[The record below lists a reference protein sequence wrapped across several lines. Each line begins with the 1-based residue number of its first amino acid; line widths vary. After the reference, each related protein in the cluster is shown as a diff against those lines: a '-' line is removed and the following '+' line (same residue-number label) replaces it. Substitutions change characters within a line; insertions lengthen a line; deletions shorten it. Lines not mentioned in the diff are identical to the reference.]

1 MFALL
6 AKKPWYLLALP
17 AAVLCGVLGFRSGA
31 GMHLGGSGSGN
42 AELAAAGVPAE
53 NGAGSSRVGDAAV
66 DTADSTAIGPG
77 LPVDLRAVFE
87 RGRDLFSFSRELR
100 VAAEAG
106 DAEAGWMLSRIY
118 DYCGVYAMDP
128 RGYALDST
136 TLAHMGLSG
145 VPGLN
150 AARERVSVGCMGLTD
165 ADAISRELI
174 LQHRRT
180 AADAGNLAAEA
191 ALLAMGEPLKPDADY
206 RRGLVERVLN
216 SQDPEAF
223 LAISPAMGAKAAGD
237 DAYRGM
243 VAGDQFA
250 QLAWQIA
257 ACRLGLACGP
267 SSMLMTSYCANGGI
281 CSRDPSQDFE
291 TFVYDA
297 AVPRQSEEKMNTLV
311 ESLRGA
317 RGGKS

>member
-6 AKKPWYLLALP
+6 AKKPWYLLVLP
-17 AAVLCGVLGFRSGA
+17 VAVLLGVLGYRGGA
-31 GMHLGGSGSGN
+31 SLHLGAAGN
-42 AELAAAGVPAE
+42 AELAAAGMVSDGASGGALASETRPTEPPA
-53 NGAGSSRVGDAAV
+53 
-66 DTADSTAIGPG
+66 STSIGPG
-77 LPVDLRAVFE
+77 LPVDLRSVFE

-100 VAAEAG
+100 AAAAAG

-128 RGYALDST
+128 NGYALDSG
-136 TLAHMGLSG
+136 TLASMGLSD
-145 VPGLN
+145 VPGLT
-150 AARERVSVGCMGLTD
+150 AARERVSVGCVGLTA
-165 ADAISRELI
+165 ADAISRERI
-174 LQHRRT
+174 LQHRKT
-180 AADAGNLAAEA
+180 SAEAGNLAAEA
-191 ALLAMGEPLKPDADY
+191 ALLAMGEPLQPDAEY

-223 LAISPAMGAKAAGD
+223 LAISPAMGVKAAGD

-250 QLAWQIA
+250 QLAWQVA

-267 SSMLMTSYCANGGI
+267 NSMLMTSYCANGGI

-291 TFVYDA
+291 SFVYDA
-297 AVPRQSEEKMNTLV
+297 AVPRQSEGKMNTLV
-311 ESLRGA
+311 DSLRGA